1 MSLGRTWSGWG
12 RKDSGQEGMSKEK
25 KEEVEEKEKDEEDR
39 VQDGRGGG
47 QSAGWQRK
55 EVGGRC
61 WR

>member
-1 MSLGRTWSGWG
+1 
-12 RKDSGQEGMSKEK
+12 MSKEK
-25 KEEVEEKEKDEEDR
+25 KEEVEEREKDEEDR